1 MLTRSLILLLPLVA
15 FAIGCGD
22 SDSTAPDENDGPE
35 GTYTLVQ
42 LGGKSLPADVWGCC
56 VTLSGSLRLEDG
68 RYDISDT
75 QRNKNNGIQFTVT
88 EQGTYSIAGTT
99 ITFVR
104 TGGDPFPFL
113 LAPGTVSG
121 RIITVKMGGE
131 GPGSPDQ
138 QEAVYRR

>member
-1 MLTRSLILLLPLVA
+1 MRYIVLLLPLVS

-22 SDSTAPDENDGPE
+22 GDSTAPNDNGSAE

-56 VTLSGSLRLEDG
+56 VTLSGSLRLEAG
-68 RYDISDT
+68 HYNLSDT

-88 EQGTYSIAGTT
+88 EQGTYSISGTT

-113 LAPGTVSG
+113 LAPGTISG
-121 RIITVKMGGE
+121 RTITVKMGGE